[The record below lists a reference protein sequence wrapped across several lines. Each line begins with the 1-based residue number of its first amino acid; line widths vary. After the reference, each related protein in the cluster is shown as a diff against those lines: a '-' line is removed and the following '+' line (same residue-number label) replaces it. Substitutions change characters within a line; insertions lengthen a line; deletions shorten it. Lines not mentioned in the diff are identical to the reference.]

1 MIGNFIV
8 LYIKIDYLK
17 VKIVIIFLILL
28 IEFIVLRKY
37 LKIYNYFDMYV
48 QKGKENELII
58 KIKS

>member
-17 VKIVIIFLILL
+17 VKIVIFFIILL

-37 LKIYNYFDMYV
+37 LKIYNYFDMCRRE
-48 QKGKENELII
+48 KKINWLLI
-58 KIKS
+58 

>member
-17 VKIVIIFLILL
+17 VKIVVIFIILL

-37 LKIYNYFDMYV
+37 LKIYNYFDMCRRE
-48 QKGKENELII
+48 K
-58 KIKS
+58 KIN

>member
-37 LKIYNYFDMYV
+37 LKIYNYFYMCRRE
-48 QKGKENELII
+48 KEINWLLI
-58 KIKS
+58 

>member
-37 LKIYNYFDMYV
+37 LKI
-48 QKGKENELII
+48 
-58 KIKS
+58 